1 MKLLFALL
9 LSVAPLF
16 SDLAAAAASP
26 AEMISD
32 FRLKHGE
39 GRVTIDH
46 ILNRIALEQARA
58 MAAKDTLDHEVLGPF
73 SSRIATSRAG
83 HAAEN
88 IAFGHDSFAPT
99 LDQWI
104 ASSEHRRNL
113 LLHNASRVGVASARS
128 SASHRTYWAMEIAGE
143 YEAPPVAASRKMRPV
158 TRDKEKLSVRP
169 CRTRI
174 LGICF

>member
-113 LLHNASRVGVASARS
+113 LLHNA
-128 SASHRTYWAMEIAGE
+128 E